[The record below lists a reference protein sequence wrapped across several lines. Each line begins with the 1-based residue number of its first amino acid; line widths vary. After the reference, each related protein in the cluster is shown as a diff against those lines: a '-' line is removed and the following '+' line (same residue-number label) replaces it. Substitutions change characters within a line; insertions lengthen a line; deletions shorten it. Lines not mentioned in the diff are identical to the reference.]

1 MSLQVTNTLYDYL
14 SMKNGDQFAKQF
26 AGPSGN
32 TPGDW
37 FKLTVTGLNASD
49 QPIGS
54 VNFYL
59 ADFRSPVASQQ
70 YIVNTWQNVDLV
82 SLYGATALSFALT
95 SSDTGSFGMNTP
107 AFFAADDLSLTKQAG
122 DTNGDGIVNGLDIAM
137 IASHWL
143 QLGPVADANG
153 DGLVNGLD
161 IAMVASNWLAGGGA
175 AAAVPEPPAA
185 LCACRAGIARAAN

>member
-1 MSLQVTNTLYDYL
+1 LYDYL
-14 SMKNGDQFAKQF
+14 SMKNGDEFAKQF

-37 FKLTVTGLNASD
+37 FLLTVTGLNASS

-59 ADFRSPVASQQ
+59 ADFRSPNPAQQ
-70 YIVNTWQNVDLV
+70 YIVNTWKNVDLMR
-82 SLYGATALSFALT
+82 LYGATALSFSLS

-107 AFFAADDLSLTKQAG
+107 AFFAADDLSLTRQAG
-122 DTNGDGIVNGLDIAM
+122 DVNGDGIVNGLDIAQ

-143 QLGPVADANG
+143 HAGPVGDANG

-161 IAMVASNWLAGGGA
+161 IAMVASNWLSGSPAT
-175 AAAVPEPPAA
+175 AAAVPEPATARLA
-185 LCACRAGIARAAN
+185 LVGLALLVLRIKLRR